1 MFVTLYGLLRFWAKK
16 LLIFPDIEQKIS
28 ISPINSFLQ
37 CENTKK
43 NYYNRKK
50 NCKFAEKFKNSYKIR
65 HGR

>member
-1 MFVTLYGLLRFWAKK
+1 FLLDWWESLFTFEYLWVKR
-16 LLIFPDIEQKIS
+16 S
-28 ISPINSFLQ
+28 ISLNKNADLPHISLFM

-50 NCKFAEKFKNSYKIR
+50 RCKFAENFENSYKIR

>member
-1 MFVTLYGLLRFWAKK
+1 MFF
-16 LLIFPDIEQKIS
+16 
-28 ISPINSFLQ
+28 PINSLLL

-50 NCKFAEKFKNSYKIR
+50 RCKFAENFKNSYNFR